1 MKKLIPAI
9 VSDIDGVL
17 VRGKSIIPNSDIVIK
32 QLLNCHYT
40 NGERHNIKIP
50 FYLLTNGGGCT
61 ELDKANQL
69 NKIMGSNFKRHHIFL
84 NYTPL
89 RPIMNEYQNK
99 LILICGAG
107 KLTEIAKDCDLK
119 YYYTIDEYSA
129 IYDQVTFKQYDAEI
143 IRQYEAD
150 IKQRHMEQMKN
161 KQIEAVFIVFDP
173 IKWEESI
180 QTISKL
186 VKENK
191 DIPIYVVNNDVT
203 YADQFKLPRLAFGT
217 FTNALISIL
226 KKEYNINPNII
237 YYGKPSL
244 NTYKYVQTYI
254 HEKHENIGNIYMIGD
269 NPTSDIRGA
278 NLIGWPSFLVRTGVF
293 RGGENDPKDPGK
305 YVVKD
310 LMDAYNKILQLEG
323 LKVVQ

>member
-1 MKKLIPAI
+1 MNKLLPAI

-17 VRGKSIIPNSDIVIK
+17 IRGKSTIPNSDIVV
-32 QLLNCHYT
+32 QELLNCHYT
-40 NGERHNIKIP
+40 NGEKHNIRIP

-61 ELDKANQL
+61 ELEKANSL
-69 NKIMGSNFKRHHIFL
+69 NRIMGSNFDRHHIFL

-99 LILICGAG
+99 LILLCGAG
-107 KLTEIAKDCDLK
+107 HLTEIAKDCDLR
-119 YYYTIDEYSA
+119 YFYTIDEYSA
-129 IYDQVTFKQYDAEI
+129 LFDQVEFKQYDDGV
-143 IRQYEAD
+143 IRQYETD
-150 IKQRHMEQMKN
+150 IKQRNMEQMKN
-161 KQIEAVFIVFDP
+161 QQIEAVFIVFDP

-180 QTISKL
+180 QTICKL
-186 VKENK
+186 VKEKK
-191 DIPIYVVNNDVT
+191 DLPIYVVNNDVT
-203 YADQFKLPRLAFGT
+203 YADNFKLPRLAFGT

-244 NTYKYVQTYI
+244 NTYKYVQEYI
-254 HEKHENIGNIYMIGD
+254 HEKHDNIGNIYMIGD
-269 NPTSDIRGA
+269 NPASDIRGA
-278 NLIGWPSFLVRTGVF
+278 NLIGWPSVLVRSGVF
-293 RGGENDPKDPGK
+293 RGRDNDPQDPGK
-305 YVVKD
+305 YVVTD